1 MVFLSDIFYYRGM
14 KTIYLTIIGLALTAL
29 ILLWAIYEGVF
40 N

>member
-1 MVFLSDIFYYRGM
+1 MVFLSDSDYYRGM

-29 ILLWAIYEGVF
+29 ILLKASYDGVF